1 MNRERIAWLL
11 SFLLLG
17 VVALRSPSAAQR
29 DSDYLFVRTLVD
41 IQRQV
46 AANYVEPV
54 DENKLEQAA
63 IDGMLNQLDPFTNY
77 VPPARSE
84 DFDRMLEGTF
94 KGIGIELNQLENGQM
109 EVVTP
114 IDGSP
119 AFKAG
124 VQAGDIILK
133 VNGESIE
140 GLRRPDVV
148 KKIADTP
155 LDKDVRLRVKHES
168 GEEADLAM
176 RRQEIVLPTI
186 KGYER
191 NQDGSWDWYVCDK
204 PKITYIRITQF
215 TPTTFTNIRDTMN
228 DLLRQGM
235 TGLILDLR
243 WNPGGQPDQAVDVV
257 HLFVSEHV
265 IVATKRLNRTADVI
279 NAHASGTLPWFPM
292 IVLVN
297 EHSAS
302 AAEIVAGSLMDNK
315 RAAVL
320 GERSYGKGSV
330 QEVIRLEGDNG
341 ELKLTVAYYYLPSG
355 RLVHHKK
362 GATTWGVEP
371 QIAVPMDEAT
381 ERKVADERLSLE
393 KFKRA
398 STKPTTKAT
407 NPATQ
412 PVDIQL
418 QRAVDTLILM
428 TVLQSSPGSPPPATG
443 PTTRPTT
450 KDN

>member
-11 SFLLLG
+11 SFLLLA
-17 VVALRSPSAAQR
+17 VCALRSPSAAQR

-46 AANYVEPV
+46 ATNYVDPV
-54 DENKLEQAA
+54 DEAKLEQAA

-124 VQAGDIILK
+124 VLAGDIILK
-133 VNGESIE
+133 VNGEPVE

-155 LDKDVRLRVKHES
+155 LDVDVRLRVRHET
-168 GEEADLAM
+168 GEEVDLAM

-191 NQDGSWDWYVCDK
+191 NQDGSWDWYVCDN
-204 PKITYIRITQF
+204 PKIAYVRLTQF
-215 TPTTFTNIRDTMN
+215 TPTTFTAIRDTLG
-228 DLLRQGM
+228 DLLKKGM

-243 WNPGGQPDQAVDVV
+243 WNPGGQLDQAVEVV
-257 HLFVSEHV
+257 DLFIEEGV
-265 IVATKRLNRTADVI
+265 IVSTKGRNRPEDVKM
-279 NAHASGTLPWFPM
+279 AKASGTLPRFPM

-320 GERSYGKGSV
+320 GERTYGKGSV
-330 QEVIRLEGDNG
+330 QEVIKLEDGA

-362 GATTWGVEP
+362 GATSWGVEP
-371 QIAVPMDEAT
+371 QISVPMDEAA

-393 KFKRA
+393 KFKR
-398 STKPTTKAT
+398 STTKPSTKAT

-412 PVDIQL
+412 PADIQL

-428 TVLQSSPGSPPPATG
+428 TVLQSTPSTPPPPLG
-443 PTTRPTT
+443 PTTRPVR
-450 KDN
+450 

>member
-11 SFLLLG
+11 SFLLLA
-17 VVALRSPSAAQR
+17 VCALRSPSAAQR

-46 AANYVEPV
+46 ATNYVEPV

-124 VQAGDIILK
+124 VLAGDIVLK

-155 LDKDVRLRVKHES
+155 LDTDVRLRVRHES

-191 NQDGSWDWYVCDK
+191 NADGTWDWYVCDN
-204 PKITYIRITQF
+204 PKIAYVRITQF
-215 TPTTFTNIRDTMN
+215 TPTTFTAVRDTLN
-228 DLLRQGM
+228 DLLKKGM
-235 TGLILDLR
+235 AGLILDLR
-243 WNPGGQPDQAVDVV
+243 WNPGGQLDQAVDVV
-257 HLFVSEHV
+257 DLFISEGV
-265 IVATKRLNRTADVI
+265 IVSTKGRNRPEDVKM
-279 NAHASGTLPWFPM
+279 AKASGTLPWSPM
-292 IVLVN
+292 SVLVN

-320 GERSYGKGSV
+320 GERTYGKGSV
-330 QEVIRLEGDNG
+330 QEVIKLEGDNG
-341 ELKLTVAYYYLPSG
+341 ELNLTVAYYYLPSG

-362 GATTWGVEP
+362 GATSGGVEP
-371 QIAVPMDEAT
+371 QISVPMDEAT

-412 PVDIQL
+412 PVDTQL

-428 TVLQSSPGSPPPATG
+428 TVLQTSPGSPPPTTTG
-443 PTTRPTT
+443 PTTRPSTN
-450 KDN
+450 K

>member
-1 MNRERIAWLL
+1 MNRERLAWLL

-46 AANYVEPV
+46 ATNYVDPV

-124 VQAGDIILK
+124 VLAGDIILK

-155 LDKDVRLRVKHES
+155 LDTDVRLRVRHET

-176 RRQEIVLPTI
+176 RRQEIILPTI

-191 NQDGSWDWYVCDK
+191 NQDGSWDWYVCDN
-204 PKITYIRITQF
+204 PKIAYVRITQF
-215 TPTTFTNIRDTMN
+215 TPTTFTNVRDTLG
-228 DLLRQGM
+228 DLLKKGM
-235 TGLILDLR
+235 AGLILDLR
-243 WNPGGQPDQAVDVV
+243 WNPGGQLDQAVDVV
-257 HLFVSEHV
+257 DLFVSEGT
-265 IVATKRLNRTADVI
+265 IVSTKGRNRPEDI
-279 NAHASGTLPWFPM
+279 KIAHAPGTLPWFPM

-330 QEVIRLEGDNG
+330 QEVIKLEGDNG

-371 QIAVPMDEAT
+371 QISVPMDEAT

-393 KFKRA
+393 KFKRS

-412 PVDIQL
+412 PIDIQL

-428 TVLQSSPGSPPPATG
+428 TVLQTSPGAPPPTTSG
-443 PTTRPTT
+443 PTTRPAH
-450 KDN
+450 

>member
-11 SFLLLG
+11 SFLLLA
-17 VVALRSPSAAQR
+17 VCALRSPSAAQR

-46 AANYVEPV
+46 ATNYVDPV

-133 VNGESIE
+133 VNGEPIE

-155 LDKDVRLRVKHES
+155 LDVDVRLRVRHES

-176 RRQEIVLPTI
+176 RRQEIILPTI

-191 NQDGSWDWYVCDK
+191 NQDGSWDWYVCDN
-204 PKITYIRITQF
+204 PKIAYVRLTQF
-215 TPTTFTNIRDTMN
+215 TPTTFTAVRDTLN
-228 DLLRQGM
+228 DLLKKGM
-235 TGLILDLR
+235 AGLILDLR
-243 WNPGGQPDQAVDVV
+243 WNPGGQLDQAVEVV
-257 HLFVSEHV
+257 DLFIEEGV
-265 IVATKRLNRTADVI
+265 IVSTKGRNRPEDVKM
-279 NAHASGTLPWFPM
+279 AKAPGTLPRFPM

-320 GERSYGKGSV
+320 GERTYGKGSV
-330 QEVIRLEGDNG
+330 QEVIKLEGDNG

-362 GATTWGVEP
+362 GATSWGVEP
-371 QIAVPMDEAT
+371 QISVPMDEAT

-412 PVDIQL
+412 PIDTQL

-428 TVLQSSPGSPPPATG
+428 SVLQTSPNAPPSASG
-443 PTTRPTT
+443 PTTRPAS
-450 KDN
+450 